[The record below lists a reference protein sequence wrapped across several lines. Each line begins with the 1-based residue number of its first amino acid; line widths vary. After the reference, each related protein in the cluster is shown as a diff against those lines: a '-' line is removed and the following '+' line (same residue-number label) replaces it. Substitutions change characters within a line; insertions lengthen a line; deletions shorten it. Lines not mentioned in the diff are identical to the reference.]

1 MTKEIVTEFVFLGN
15 ESVHNENT
23 LYNIPFGNKVGCIY
37 LNFYK
42 MQKKRILLRKNIRAF
57 YPDYALKHSKNIN
70 KIGYIS
76 ICVQNP

>member
-1 MTKEIVTEFVFLGN
+1 MTKEIITEFVFLGN

-23 LYNIPFGNKVGCIY
+23 LYSMPLGNKVGYIY

-42 MQKKRILLRKNIRAF
+42 MQKKKNFVKTTRAF
-57 YPDYALKHSKNIN
+57 YPGYALKHFENMN